1 MQTLQGGGPIMTGM
15 SGCGLGLAVLMG
27 SNHADSL
34 FIPAKRARGTSAAL
48 GGPAPWAAVLS
59 ASLNPFD
66 ALRAFFLGLRFT
78 CLDLASIP
86 FSSVLLVLAS
96 AGSPRD
102 DGFPPGNGSA
112 SG

>member
-1 MQTLQGGGPIMTGM
+1 MQTLHGGGAIMTGM
-15 SGCGLGLAVLMG
+15 SGHALGLAVLVG

-34 FIPAKRARGTSAAL
+34 FIPTLRARGTSAAL

-78 CLDLASIP
+78 CLDLAWIP
-86 FSSVLLVLAS
+86 FTSVFAC
-96 AGSPRD
+96 AGFGGTPPR
-102 DGFPPGNGSA
+102 
-112 SG
+112 